1 MSAEEKEIGK
11 KFLIEGV
18 LCFWRAFPSGKMEK
32 MCEKSFTTG
41 MPFAYTRQGN
51 MTIQL
56 TNDKKV
62 LHLTYISN
70 YSAKENATNDG
81 NNKINSDIDVKILAW
96 NIDVK

>member
-18 LCFWRAFPSGKMEK
+18 LCFWRSFPSGKMEK

-51 MTIQL
+51 MTI
-56 TNDKKV
+56 
-62 LHLTYISN
+62 
-70 YSAKENATNDG
+70 
-81 NNKINSDIDVKILAW
+81 
-96 NIDVK
+96 